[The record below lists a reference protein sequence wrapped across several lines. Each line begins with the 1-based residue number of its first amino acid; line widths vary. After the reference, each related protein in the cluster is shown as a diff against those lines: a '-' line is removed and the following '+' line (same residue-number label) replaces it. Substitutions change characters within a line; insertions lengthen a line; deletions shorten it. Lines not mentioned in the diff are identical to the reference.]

1 MLFSSGETLLT
12 GDGVTGFMKNYH
24 GGKYSF
30 VGLLPDEGTDVYD
43 FAASLDGEKWTSI
56 WNSRSAEKEN
66 GTTATAGIPEF
77 TSEWQMKLNDVLI
90 GMGISDMF
98 DGKADFSRMSDAPLY
113 CSSFSQ
119 KTYVKVDRNGTK
131 AAAITWGDMKAT
143 GVEPISVDVILDRP
157 FVYAIVDNTTGI
169 PLFIGV
175 TASV

>member
-1 MLFSSGETLLT
+1 
-12 GDGVTGFMKNYH
+12 
-24 GGKYSF
+24 
-30 VGLLPDEGTDVYD
+30 
-43 FAASLDGEKWTSI
+43 
-56 WNSRSAEKEN
+56 
-66 GTTATAGIPEF
+66 
-77 TSEWQMKLNDVLI
+77 
-90 GMGISDMF
+90 MF
-98 DGKADFSRMSDAPLY
+98 DGKADFSRMSDTPLY

-131 AAAITWGDMKAT
+131 AAAITWGDMKTT